1 MSLPLT
7 GTGPPGPLGP
17 YPGSRGAAELPDGDG
32 RAGGAPALTARDRE
46 LVHHLAKGRST
57 AQIAA
62 AMSVSSN
69 TTRTRIR
76 RVRAK
81 LAVDARG
88 EVVPVARARGAI

>member
-1 MSLPLT
+1 MSFPPTVTRL
-7 GTGPPGPLGP
+7 PGPH
-17 YPGSRGAAELPDGDG
+17 PGTAEPTGNG
-32 RAGGAPALTARDRE
+32 RARGTPELTARDRE
-46 LVHHLAKGRST
+46 LVHHLALGRST

-76 RVRAK
+76 RVQAK

-88 EVVPVARARGAI
+88 EVVPVARARGAV